1 MKILHLASWCNV
13 WDFPEKSKQGG
24 LRMYFSEKPHWNF
37 WICHL
42 TLRNSEENN
51 LSPLKILQNCVTHPL
66 EIQKPRLIPHE
77 FFLNIPGNSTSFLK

>member
-24 LRMYFSEKPHWNF
+24 LGMYFSEKPHWNF

-42 TLRNSEENN
+42 TLRNSEENK
-51 LSPLKILQNCVTHPL
+51 LSPLKILQNCDTPL
-66 EIQKPRLIPHE
+66 
-77 FFLNIPGNSTSFLK
+77 GNSKVKNQDPFHMSFS